1 MKIIVI
7 DSVFD
12 VWLSRSWTS
21 SPDSNELN
29 VSFELMSSE

>member
-12 VWLSRSWTS
+12 VWLSRS
-21 SPDSNELN
+21 
-29 VSFELMSSE
+29 